1 MISCPLPWLLSSN
14 NAFAPETVSISEHLC
29 EHVNSS
35 SITITNR
42 TEEQKG
48 GIGICTK
55 VIYGSPDPIR
65 LVEWIE
71 LNKMLGA
78 DSIYMYNTSVY
89 GPVNKVLEYYAKKGY
104 ITLYQHPFPNT
115 MTKATSNQTFP
126 TSNYYQNWEYEILS
140 INDCLYTAKEE
151 FLAVFDIDEILY
163 PAWHGS
169 LSQFVTS
176 DFVVNSPSTVSYLFH
191 TGVYS
196 DEIVPDTNNSTPW
209 YLHTILRN
217 RRTRIDWESPK
228 SITRRRNCMYHGHHM
243 CFRVAGDF
251 RVRHDVP
258 HKYGHLRHYREK
270 CRLTGEPNKCQ
281 KLLRNPELD
290 RSLDKF
296 GSSLGK
302 RVFDVLRHLGLN
314 RTHQ

>member
-1 MISCPLPWLLSSN
+1 MVLNGYTQPISVKAEGHVIWKYFGTYQAVMISCPLPWLLSSN
-14 NAFAPETVSISEHLC
+14 NAFVPETVSISENLC

-115 MTKATSNQTFP
+115 MTKATSNQT
-126 TSNYYQNWEYEILS
+126 L
-140 INDCLYTAKEE
+140 
-151 FLAVFDIDEILY
+151 
-163 PAWHGS
+163 
-169 LSQFVTS
+169 
-176 DFVVNSPSTVSYLFH
+176 
-191 TGVYS
+191 
-196 DEIVPDTNNSTPW
+196 PD
-209 YLHTILRN
+209 
-217 RRTRIDWESPK
+217 
-228 SITRRRNCMYHGHHM
+228 
-243 CFRVAGDF
+243 
-251 RVRHDVP
+251 
-258 HKYGHLRHYREK
+258 
-270 CRLTGEPNKCQ
+270 
-281 KLLRNPELD
+281 
-290 RSLDKF
+290 
-296 GSSLGK
+296 
-302 RVFDVLRHLGLN
+302 
-314 RTHQ
+314 